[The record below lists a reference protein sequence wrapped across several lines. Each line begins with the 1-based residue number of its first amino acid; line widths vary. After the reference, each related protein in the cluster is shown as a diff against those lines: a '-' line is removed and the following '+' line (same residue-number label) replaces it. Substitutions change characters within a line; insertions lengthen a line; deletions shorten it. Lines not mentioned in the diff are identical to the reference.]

1 MSPRILHTADWQL
14 GKPFASVPDPDK
26 RLLLQRERFDVIGR
40 LAARVA
46 EHRVDLVL
54 VAGDLFDSPT
64 PTNSVVSA
72 AFQAIGEMRVPVI
85 AIPGNHDFGG
95 PGGPWG
101 QAFLRRE
108 MAELAP
114 NFTLLGDPQPLVLD
128 PAVILPAPLGRRQ
141 VAGDPTAWIRH
152 LDGELPTDRP
162 RIVLAHGS
170 VQGFSSAGD
179 EEAQAASNQLDLAK
193 LPLAEIDYVA
203 LGDWHGTKQ
212 VGDKA
217 WYAGTPEI
225 DRFPKGADNRPG
237 HALLV
242 TVERGAPPAVETLS
256 TGRIRWERLGH
267 AFDELATL
275 DKLEERFAETDG
287 SGAAGALLELELQG
301 HLNLAQALELQQK
314 IESWEARLIR
324 LKLRDHVR
332 ETPSEDEVQQ
342 LTERAGDPL
351 IARVARRLLDDSG
364 GDDDEAA
371 ATACLALRALYQAAR
386 S

>member
-1 MSPRILHTADWQL
+1 
-14 GKPFASVPDPDK
+14 
-26 RLLLQRERFDVIGR
+26 
-40 LAARVA
+40 
-46 EHRVDLVL
+46 
-54 VAGDLFDSPT
+54 
-64 PTNSVVSA
+64 
-72 AFQAIGEMRVPVI
+72 
-85 AIPGNHDFGG
+85 
-95 PGGPWG
+95 
-101 QAFLRRE
+101 
-108 MAELAP
+108 
-114 NFTLLGDPQPLVLD
+114 
-128 PAVILPAPLGRRQ
+128 
-141 VAGDPTAWIRH
+141 
-152 LDGELPTDRP
+152 
-162 RIVLAHGS
+162 VLAHGS

-275 DKLEERFAETDG
+275 DKLEERFAETVG